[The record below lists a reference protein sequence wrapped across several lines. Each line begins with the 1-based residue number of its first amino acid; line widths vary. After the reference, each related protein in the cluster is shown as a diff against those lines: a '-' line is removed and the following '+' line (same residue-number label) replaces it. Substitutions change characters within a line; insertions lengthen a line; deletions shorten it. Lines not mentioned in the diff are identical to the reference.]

1 MPAADFHLAD
11 TAAGLPGHSRQ
22 PLACRRQRLALAGRL
37 LSLWQAL
44 GRRSSLLILVP
55 LGLLLLFGGID
66 LKANDDIRALQSS
79 PAAVSEPENTLR
91 QLLSGGTD
99 NQFLLVR
106 GDSAEEMLQRLE
118 QLAPG
123 LERLIAEGKLG
134 NSVNIARYLPSIKRQ
149 QQDHQLQGLS
159 IAKLIRFWTPWG

>member
-1 MPAADFHLAD
+1 M
-11 TAAGLPGHSRQ
+11 
-22 PLACRRQRLALAGRL
+22 
-37 LSLWQAL
+37 
-44 GRRSSLLILVP
+44 P
-55 LGLLLLFGGID
+55 LGLLLLFGGIY

-79 PAAVSEPENTLR
+79 PPAVSEPENALR

-106 GDSAEEMLQRLE
+106 GDSTEEMLQRLE

-149 QQDHQLQGLS
+149 QQDHQLQGLIYRHTDTVLDTLGLNAELAGPLS
-159 IAKLIRFWTPWG
+159 RQWAEFQPLSATDWLVSEGAKSSG